1 MILLYK
7 LNTMEYKMNLL
18 ELLFNKYEKTQLRP
32 DETAEA
38 VNRSVY
44 SLRDD
49 RKAGIGIGYIK
60 IGKGQSGKIYYPLQ
74 EIVNFLENSTIKTA

>member
-1 MILLYK
+1 
-7 LNTMEYKMNLL
+7 MNLL
-18 ELLFNKYEKTQLRP
+18 EILFNKYGTAQLTP
-32 DETAEA
+32 DQTAET
-38 VNRSVY
+38 VNRSVF

-74 EIVNFLENSTIKTA
+74 EIVNFLENNTIKTA

>member
-1 MILLYK
+1 
-7 LNTMEYKMNLL
+7 MNLL
-18 ELLFNKYEKTQLRP
+18 EILYNKYGTVQLTP
-32 DETAEA
+32 KQAAEA
-38 VNRSVY
+38 TNRSVF

-60 IGKGQSGKIYYPLQ
+60 IGKGRSGKIYYPLQ

>member
-1 MILLYK
+1 
-7 LNTMEYKMNLL
+7 MNLL
-18 ELLFNKYEKTQLRP
+18 EILFNKYGTVQLSPTQ
-32 DETAEA
+32 TAEA
-38 VNRSVY
+38 TKRSIY

-74 EIVNFLENSTIKTA
+74 EIVNFLDNNTVKTA